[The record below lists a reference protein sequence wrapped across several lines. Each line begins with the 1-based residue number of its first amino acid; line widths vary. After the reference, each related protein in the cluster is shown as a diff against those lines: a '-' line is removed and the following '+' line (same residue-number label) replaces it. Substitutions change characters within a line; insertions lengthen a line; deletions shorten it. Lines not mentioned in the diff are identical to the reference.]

1 MNHQR
6 LRYNFFINTLGRK
19 IYVVPEGKTGG
30 PNSRPIG
37 DFKLEQG
44 DQRPFKEYR
53 EELLAELE
61 VALQS
66 IPDQDYSTYTIKIL
80 SWEDE
85 EEEILPTNPV
95 DEVPRESQL
104 KPAPTTP
111 VGQEQLEHEQ
121 EQEQEETLPD
131 TDEQDDD
138 DIDHQ

>member
-6 LRYNFFINTLGRK
+6 LRYNFFINTLGRI

-30 PNSRPIG
+30 PNARPIG
-37 DFKLEQG
+37 DFKLEEG
-44 DQRPFKEYR
+44 EQRSFKEYR
-53 EELLAELE
+53 EDLLNELE

-66 IPDQDYSTYTIKIL
+66 IPDQDYSTYTIKIT
-80 SWEDE
+80 SWDGQ
-85 EEEILPTNPV
+85 EEEILPTKSV
-95 DEVPRESQL
+95 DEAPRESDL

-121 EQEQEETLPD
+121 EQEEILPD

-138 DIDHQ
+138 IDHQ